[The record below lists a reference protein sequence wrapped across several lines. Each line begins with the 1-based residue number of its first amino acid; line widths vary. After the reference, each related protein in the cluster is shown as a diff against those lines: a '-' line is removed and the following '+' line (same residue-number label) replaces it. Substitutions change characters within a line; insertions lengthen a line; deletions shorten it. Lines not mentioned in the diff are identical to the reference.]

1 MIKNKQSKA
10 TIFKREALS
19 MLSENLL
26 QELNEQIKYEFFSA
40 NYYLA
45 MAAYCAA
52 QGLNG
57 FTNFFVVQAEEER
70 FHAMKFF
77 NFINEMGGRV
87 RILQLDEP
95 KNEYN
100 SLEEVFTLAL
110 NHEKFVTGRIY
121 SLMDLAQQ
129 EKEHATI
136 SFLNWFIDE
145 QVEEEANMSDLL
157 NKIKLLGGQ
166 GLYLLD
172 KELAQRTFTPPAK

>member
-1 MIKNKQSKA
+1 
-10 TIFKREALS
+10 
-19 MLSENLL
+19 MLSEKLL
-26 QELNEQIKYEFFSA
+26 KELNEQVKYELYSA

-57 FTNFFVVQAEEER
+57 FVNFFVVQAEEER

-77 NFINEMGGRV
+77 NFIIGMGARA

-121 SLMDLAQQ
+121 TLMDLAQE

-136 SFLNWFIDE
+136 SFLKWFIDE
-145 QVEEEANMSDLL
+145 QVEEEASMSDLL
-157 NKIKLLGGQ
+157 HKVKMLGPQ

-172 KELAQRTFTPPAK
+172 SELAQRTFTPPAK